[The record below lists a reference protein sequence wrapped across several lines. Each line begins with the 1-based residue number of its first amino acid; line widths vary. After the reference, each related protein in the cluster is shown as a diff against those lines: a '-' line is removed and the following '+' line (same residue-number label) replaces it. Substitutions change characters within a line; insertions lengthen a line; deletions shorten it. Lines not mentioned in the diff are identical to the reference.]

1 MLEFKGN
8 AETPESDIIS
18 GRVWQGNDNQY
29 NFPGVAFI
37 AQAGIVEEKI
47 NSVMYVKTYGGT
59 EGAEKNKNYLTYM
72 KAGNI
77 VVVDMQEDEVRK
89 GTVED
94 IHAVKDDGLDDA
106 SRVVIVK
113 YQEQSSLIVVIK
125 R

>member
-1 MLEFKGN
+1 
-8 AETPESDIIS
+8 
-18 GRVWQGNDNQY
+18 
-29 NFPGVAFI
+29 
-37 AQAGIVEEKI
+37 
-47 NSVMYVKTYGGT
+47 
-59 EGAEKNKNYLTYM
+59 M